1 MQSLKYSKQS
11 LQNIPFKKCTMV
23 SSTRLSSTFQKKG
36 HKEEEQYIR
45 KKEKEALNKQ
55 KIVDKPS
62 LEVPVSD
69 VKDKNSK
76 STSTIC
82 IIS

>member
-11 LQNIPFKKCTMV
+11 LQNIPFKKCTIDY
-23 SSTRLSSTFQKKG
+23 STRLSSTFHKKG

-55 KIVDKPS
+55 KVVEKPS
-62 LEVPVSD
+62 LEVP

-76 STSTIC
+76 STDTFC